1 MAGCAAALADWVG
14 RSGGRT
20 AGPGAAPFT
29 LLPAR
34 LWSELGG
41 CWGLLLLLG
50 VLLTDAAAA
59 AGAALLLGGMLPLP
73 PSLLLPLPLPE
84 GLLLVVALLELP
96 LPALLP
102 PLLPLL
108 PVVAK
113 GSFSKF
119 DSSSLLLM
127 LHCSMLRAGLPAPAG
142 G

>member
-1 MAGCAAALADWVG
+1 
-14 RSGGRT
+14 
-20 AGPGAAPFT
+20 
-29 LLPAR
+29 
-34 LWSELGG
+34 
-41 CWGLLLLLG
+41 
-50 VLLTDAAAA
+50 
-59 AGAALLLGGMLPLP
+59 MLPLP

-84 GLLLVVALLELP
+84 GLLLVVALLELL